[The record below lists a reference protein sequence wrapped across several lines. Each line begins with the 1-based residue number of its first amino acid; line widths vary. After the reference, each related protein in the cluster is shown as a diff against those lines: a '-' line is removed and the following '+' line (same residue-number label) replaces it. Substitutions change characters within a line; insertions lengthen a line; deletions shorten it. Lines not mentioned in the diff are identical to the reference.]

1 MAARRPEA
9 VAEPGAHGAPAF
21 RRILLKLSGE
31 ALQAE
36 GVFQHPDKI
45 GAWARQIRDAR
56 AAGVDVAL
64 VVGGGNIFRGLS
76 ASRGGMDRATGD
88 YAGMLS
94 TVLNGLAIQDALE
107 KLGVYTRM
115 QSALTI
121 EEVAEPYIRRR
132 AIRHLEKGRVVIF
145 VGGTGNPYFT
155 TDTAGA
161 LRACEIGAQALLMGK
176 HGVDGV
182 YDDDPRTNPDA
193 RFLPTITHR
202 EALER
207 GLDVMDATAL
217 ALCMENNLPIYVFN
231 LDEPENIGRIVAGQ
245 RIGTLVSSGAD
256 AADLRVGE
264 PAGEP
269 LFHDEEGDPRG

>member
-1 MAARRPEA
+1 MAAGRPEA
-9 VAEPGAHGAPAF
+9 VAEPGPIGAPAF

-31 ALQAE
+31 GLQAD
-36 GVFQHPDKI
+36 GLFQHPDKI

-56 AAGVDVAL
+56 AAGVDVAV

-182 YDDDPRTNPDA
+182 YDDDPHTNPDA
-193 RFLPTITHR
+193 VFLPNITHR

-217 ALCMENNLPIYVFN
+217 ALCMENDLPIYVFN
-231 LDEPENIGRIVAGQ
+231 LDEPANISRILAGQ
-245 RIGTLVSSGAD
+245 RIGTLVSSGAE
-256 AADLRVGE
+256 AADLRAGE